1 MIVVAF
7 PSASVNAQGIGKGR
21 FCESSGGVS
30 ILSWPF
36 QTRPLLRSLSIINPR
51 LPLTARNLLF
61 AEYSDEDDVK
71 VVDGPV
77 HEGRVFIRRQ
87 SAQLWVLR

>member
-21 FCESSGGVS
+21 FCESSGGVP

-36 QTRPLLRSLSIINPR
+36 QTRAFLL
-51 LPLTARNLLF
+51 LTARNLLF
-61 AEYSDEDDVK
+61 AESSDEDDVK